1 MGNRTRRFAER
12 LLARVRSRGVVAHLT
27 LALALV
33 ALVTQYAGTLH
44 HPRADARRGDGV
56 YRPILAVQDGHMLY
70 LHALT
75 LVYDRDLDIS
85 DEIERFGR
93 TSNEYKT
100 ADGRPYY
107 PSAVGTTLLWAPV
120 LGAAHVASAVANAF
134 GADIPSHGY
143 SYFHQRVV
151 FATSPILAWLAA
163 VLIFVV
169 CRRRFG
175 GRYAPLLAALATLFG
190 TNLYYYAVERPDYGH
205 ALSAA
210 VCAAFLAYW
219 AVTLGRIERRRFA
232 ILGALLGA
240 CGLCRITDLT
250 LAVVLVVEM
259 GWHLVTGL
267 REPGRKALVREA
279 AIVSGIATAAAALAF
294 FPQMIAWHYQAGTGL
309 LELPPMDGFMSLGE
323 PRISE
328 LLFSKMNG
336 YFATHPLTYAGT
348 LGLLLLPRKHRLL
361 GLGLFAAVVIEI
373 YINACAWDWH
383 GTGSY
388 GNRRMIAVSLAI
400 GVGMCGLLHGANNL
414 MRRVPRHLRLGV
426 GVIVLLW
433 FVVWNLCYAAPTRG
447 RLRAAPAEICCDE
460 LPDVMQKI
468 AEPVY
473 EKYGNPFAFPAN
485 ALFARRWDVE
495 MTRWDQLVN
504 NIYADKL
511 SFDDYRL
518 NRGRDTWHHWNLAG
532 AGVMQPYLLR
542 GYGPHQP
549 YRATGAK
556 KVSYL
561 RWLIADSGEALV
573 PLFLGGPHE
582 LEVAVYPNLAEGDPP
597 VLIRIAFNGTVYY
610 EGLLARGWTTAS
622 FTVPDEA
629 IERGMNLLEIR
640 GPPPTPN
647 RTGPVDEGGLPPHY
661 KGKPVSVAVGSA
673 RLRVPNPRR

>member
-1 MGNRTRRFAER
+1 
-12 LLARVRSRGVVAHLT
+12 
-27 LALALV
+27 
-33 ALVTQYAGTLH
+33 
-44 HPRADARRGDGV
+44 
-56 YRPILAVQDGHMLY
+56 MLY
-70 LHALT
+70 LQTLT
-75 LVYDRDLDIS
+75 LVYDGDLDIS
-85 DEIERFGR
+85 DEIARFGR

-100 ADGRPYY
+100 DDGRPYY
-107 PSAVGTTLLWAPV
+107 PSAVGTTLVWAPV
-120 LGAAHVASAVANAF
+120 LGAAHVVSAVANAF

-143 SYFHQRVV
+143 TYFHQRFV
-151 FATSPILAWLAA
+151 FTTGPILAWLAA
-163 VLIFVV
+163 VLVFFV
-169 CRRRFG
+169 CRRRLG
-175 GRYAPLLAALATLFG
+175 GGYAPLLAALATLFG

-240 CGLCRITDLT
+240 CGLCRITDLS
-250 LAVVLVVEM
+250 LAVVLVVEI
-259 GWHLVTGL
+259 GWHVISGL
-267 REPGRKALVREA
+267 REPERGARIREA
-279 AIVSGIATAAAALAF
+279 AIVSGIAMAAASLAF
-294 FPQMIAWHYQAGTGL
+294 FPQMIAWHYQCDTGL
-309 LELPPMDGFMSLGE
+309 LELPPMDGFMNLGE
-323 PRISE
+323 PRITE

-348 LGLLLLPRKHRLL
+348 LGLLLLPRRHRVL

-373 YINACAWDWH
+373 YVNSCAWDWH

-388 GNRRMIAVSLAI
+388 GNRRMIAVSLAV
-400 GVGMCGLLHGANNL
+400 GVGLCGILHGLNKL
-414 MRRVPRHLRLGV
+414 LWRVPRHVRLAAGV
-426 GVIVLLW
+426 LGLSW

-460 LPDVMQKI
+460 LPDFMKKI

-495 MTRWDQLVN
+495 ITRWDQLVN
-504 NIYADKL
+504 NTYADKI

-518 NRGRDTWHHWNLAG
+518 ARDRDKWHPWNLAG

-549 YRATGAK
+549 YRRASSK
-556 KVSYL
+556 KVSYM
-561 RWLIADSGEALV
+561 RWLIDDSGEALV

-582 LEVAVYPNLAEGDPP
+582 LEVAVYPNLAEGDAP
-597 VLIRIAFNGTVYY
+597 VLVRIAFNGTVYY
-610 EGLLARGWTTAS
+610 EERLTRGWTKAS

-629 IERGMNLLEIR
+629 IERGMNLLEIH
-640 GPPPTPN
+640 GPPPSPN
-647 RTGPVDEGGLPPHY
+647 RTGPLEDGGLPSHR
-661 KGKPVSVAVGSA
+661 KSRPVSVAVGAA